1 MSLLDVAVIGFM
13 SFIALTAVGLRSR
26 PSCMDGPL
34 PARDFEKA
42 RWSLA
47 VMYPASVAIR

>member
-1 MSLLDVAVIGFM
+1 LRQLV
-13 SFIALTAVGLRSR
+13 LTAERTVTRAGDVKKVLTAELRLEN
-26 PSCMDGPL
+26 GPL
-34 PARDFEKA
+34 PARDFEMV